1 MIKAKIVGA
10 GGYGG
15 VGITELI
22 LRHPNIEIGCLV
34 SLSDTGKKMSDVYP
48 HLRGVCDQII
58 VSPDDPSVFEK
69 YDVVIYSTPDGVG
82 MKYAELDLNN
92 GSKVIDYSG
101 DFRFSS
107 IDKYKEYINFTGK
120 NLKHLN
126 PVLLSKTQ
134 YGLPEIHEI
143 NEKNQLIGNPGCF
156 AVSCILAL
164 VPAVK
169 NNLIQFNSIICDCKT
184 GTSGAGKKI
193 DAQLHHPNRYEN
205 MNAYRLT
212 GHQHIIEIE
221 QELNLFSNEEIKIT
235 FTAQLVPLCR
245 GIMSVC
251 YADLNDK
258 ISYQSIL
265 ELYNEFYKSS
275 NFVRIYDNTYKAAI
289 TDVRGSN
296 FCNLVIDLD
305 RRTRKLRII
314 SYIDNLMKGQAGNAM
329 QVLNHIFGYEPTT
342 GLNITSQYP

>member
-22 LRHPNIEIGCLV
+22 LRHPNIEICCLV
-34 SLSDTGKKMSDVYP
+34 SLSDTGRKISEVYP
-48 HLRGVCDQII
+48 HLQGACDQII
-58 VSPDDPSVFEK
+58 VSPDHPSVSEK

-82 MKYAELDLNN
+82 MKYAENDLNN

-101 DFRFSS
+101 DFRFNS
-107 IDKYKEYINFTGK
+107 IDKYNEYINFIGK
-120 NLKHLN
+120 DLKHISPN
-126 PVLLSKTQ
+126 LLSKTQ

-169 NNLIQFNSIICDCKT
+169 NNLIEANSIICDCKT

-193 DAQLHHPNRYEN
+193 NSQLHHPNRYEN
-205 MNAYRLT
+205 MNAYRLS

-221 QELNLFSNEEIKIT
+221 EELNLFSNKDIKIT

-251 YADLNDK
+251 YADLIDT

-265 ELYNEFYKSS
+265 EIYNEFYKSS
-275 NFVRIYDNTYKAAI
+275 NFVRIFNNSHNASI

-296 FCNLVIDLD
+296 FCNIVIDID
-305 RRTRKLRII
+305 KRTGKLRII

-329 QVLNHIFGYEPTT
+329 QVLNHMFGYEPTT